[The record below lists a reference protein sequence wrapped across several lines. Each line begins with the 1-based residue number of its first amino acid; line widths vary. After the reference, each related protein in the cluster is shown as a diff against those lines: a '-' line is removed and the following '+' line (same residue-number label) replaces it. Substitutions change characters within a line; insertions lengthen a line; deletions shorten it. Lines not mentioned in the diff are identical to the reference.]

1 MIKASTAPRRGVPHT
16 RRAADGAALA
26 YGGCAL
32 VMLFGG
38 LASFLRL
45 GLSGWAAGLGYAAG
59 LLVVLWWAT
68 AAQRHSF
75 GPADWITLARA
86 VLTGGVLALTTDR
99 VSAFPDVPGDPSA
112 TVFAVW
118 LGLVIVALSL
128 DAVDGPVGRRTA
140 TTSAFGARFDME
152 VDAFLILVL
161 SVAVVPSVGR
171 WALAIGGMRYV
182 FVLLARVFPRLAAP
196 LPPSVFRKAV
206 AATQGILLL
215 LAAGAIR
222 LTPVP
227 ALGITLTALALALLF
242 LSFARDIGWLIR
254 HGKAAARS
262 RG

>member
-1 MIKASTAPRRGVPHT
+1 MIKASTAPRRDVPHI

-32 VMLFGG
+32 VMLLGG
-38 LASFLRL
+38 LASGIGL
-45 GLSGWAAGLGYAAG
+45 GLTGWAAGIGYAAG

-99 VSAFPDVPGDPSA
+99 FIAPPGDPGNPGA
-112 TVFAVW
+112 TAFVVW
-118 LGLVIVALSL
+118 LGLAIVALSL

-161 SVAVVPSVGR
+161 SVAVAPSVGR
-171 WALAIGGMRYV
+171 WALAVGGMRYV
-182 FVLLARVFPRLAAP
+182 FVLFARVFPRLAAP

-206 AATQGILLL
+206 AAAQGILLL
-215 LAAGAIR
+215 LAAGAAR
-222 LTPVP
+222 LTPIP
-227 ALGITLTALALALLF
+227 ALGITLTALALALLS
-242 LSFARDIGWLIR
+242 LSFARDIEWLIR
-254 HGKAAARS
+254 HGTT
-262 RG
+262 